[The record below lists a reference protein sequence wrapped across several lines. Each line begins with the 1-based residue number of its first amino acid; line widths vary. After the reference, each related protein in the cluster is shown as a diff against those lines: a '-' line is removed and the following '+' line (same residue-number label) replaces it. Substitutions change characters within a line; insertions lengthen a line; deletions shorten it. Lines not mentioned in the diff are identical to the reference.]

1 MKNRKLIFSAFLGL
15 FSFFVYAQFPMLES
29 GIAVNI
35 RSVNYVDGDKAG
47 KGFEIA
53 NNMINRTF
61 SGGGELYL
69 DYEFNV
75 RSALTING
83 FFQYEGL
90 KNFAID
96 TDNFDNLQELDF
108 DEQSITLFTTGG
120 GIFYTYRF
128 IYNPKIIE
136 AISRNRG
143 GREHFSWLSVTLG
156 SRYNVFLNNNLLDTE
171 FLDSDGNPFKG
182 KEELNENSGAF
193 GLVGRI
199 NWEYDYWPGK
209 KAKIYLEYEYLVGDR
224 FQVNSTSNNI
234 SFRNI
239 SLGVEWWVF

>member
-15 FSFFVYAQFPMLES
+15 FSFFVYAQFPKLES

-136 AISRNRG
+136 AISRN
-143 GREHFSWLSVTLG
+143 
-156 SRYNVFLNNNLLDTE
+156 
-171 FLDSDGNPFKG
+171 
-182 KEELNENSGAF
+182 
-193 GLVGRI
+193 
-199 NWEYDYWPGK
+199 
-209 KAKIYLEYEYLVGDR
+209 
-224 FQVNSTSNNI
+224 
-234 SFRNI
+234 
-239 SLGVEWWVF
+239 